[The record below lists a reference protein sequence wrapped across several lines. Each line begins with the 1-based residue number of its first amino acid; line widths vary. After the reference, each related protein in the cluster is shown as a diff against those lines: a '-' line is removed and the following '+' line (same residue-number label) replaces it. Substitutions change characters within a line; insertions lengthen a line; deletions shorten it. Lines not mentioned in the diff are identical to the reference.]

1 MASLSLQHVYKK
13 YPGGVT
19 AVSDFNLEI
28 KDKDGN
34 DLYPESA
41 EYRIART

>member
-1 MASLSLQHVYKK
+1 MASLSLRNVYKR

-28 KDKDGN
+28 ITLEEN
-34 DLYPESA
+34 IMYVLFCM
-41 EYRIART
+41 INV